1 MVAEHYPVD
10 DIAVRTPCELLFPL
24 RKKLKV
30 VAHGVAEVPV
40 QGGTIHGM
48 TIPEGYARVMVDRV
62 EKGWE
67 DLDLEIPAG
76 DGEEELGQAL
86 HTWICWNKQYIRFL
100 QGTTEFAERGP
111 SLAPR
116 SPAAQ
121 GYPSVEPPSPAA
133 ARDPSV
139 TQEPPPPPPPA
150 PTKKKKNLIGSRHR
164 HLQGRRRPKNTRRK
178 RSPRQRNQDTK

>member
-1 MVAEHYPVD
+1 VEHYPVD

-48 TIPEGYARVMVDRV
+48 MIPEGYARVMVDRV

-67 DLDLEIPAG
+67 DLDLEIPGG

-86 HTWICWNKQYIRFL
+86 HTWICW
-100 QGTTEFAERGP
+100 
-111 SLAPR
+111 
-116 SPAAQ
+116 
-121 GYPSVEPPSPAA
+121 
-133 ARDPSV
+133 
-139 TQEPPPPPPPA
+139 
-150 PTKKKKNLIGSRHR
+150 KKIVHKNCRKGS
-164 HLQGRRRPKNTRRK
+164 
-178 RSPRQRNQDTK
+178 